1 MKSRLIVIT
10 ILGVGLALLLV
21 YAVAAQGVE
30 IRAQTQSNPDAVR
43 LTLDCSGCG
52 SGESLSYHP
61 DSSITQVLTAYLPI
75 VQHDLPPCFE
85 APTLI
90 SPTNGS
96 NLDNL
101 IPEFTYQRGT
111 YPVTYTMIAISDDP
125 AFSAPIQ
132 YYSYGGGPGPTLVR
146 LFRNLTP
153 AITYYWRTQDNCGPI
168 YSPYSTV
175 FTFTTGSSGVILP
188 APTLISPI
196 SGTVGVGQEVTVT
209 WSSVTGA
216 VGYQLWYGPLGEG
229 HYLDFLYTNSI
240 VIQYLQPN
248 KTYEWYVDAYND
260 YAYGDQSEVWH
271 FTTGTFT
278 SLLED
283 LMNFRLGLPYVLYQP
298 SEQPI
303 YIIEQTP

>member
-1 MKSRLIVIT
+1 MKSRLVVIT

-75 VQHDLPPCFE
+75 VQHDSPPCFE

-90 SPTNGS
+90 SPVDGS
-96 NLDNL
+96 AINSL
-101 IPEFTYQRGT
+101 IAYLVYMRGT
-111 YPVTYTMIAISDDP
+111 ETVSYTTISIADNP
-125 AFSAPIQ
+125 AFDAPIQ
-132 YYSYGGGPGPTLVR
+132 YFTSGGGIGPFQLR
-146 LFRNLTP
+146 LFENLVAAT
-153 AITYYWRTQDNCGPI
+153 TYHWRVQDNCGSVD
-168 YSPYSTV
+168 SPYSPV
-175 FTFTTGSSGVILP
+175 FTFTTGSGGVILP
-188 APTLISPI
+188 APSLTSPV
-196 SGTVGVGQEVTVT
+196 SGTIGLGQEVTVT
-209 WSSVTGA
+209 WGSVSGA
-216 VGYQLWYGPLGEG
+216 VGYELWYGTLGGG
-229 HYLDFLYTNSI
+229 HNLIFTPATTY
-240 VIQYLQPN
+240 VIHYLQPN
-248 KTYEWYVDAYND
+248 TTYEWYVNAYNG
-260 YAYGDQSEVWH
+260 YAYGDQSAVWH

-283 LMNFRLGLPYVLYQP
+283 IMNIRLGLPYVLYQP